1 MIPKV
6 AKQCIVKQ
14 LKEGNKRI
22 QRKGKSRRSFTLVP
36 FDSVDAV
43 AKATFGLAPPAVTG
57 SLPLSITALSTTPL

>member
-36 FDSVDAV
+36 FDSV
-43 AKATFGLAPPAVTG
+43 LM
-57 SLPLSITALSTTPL
+57 L